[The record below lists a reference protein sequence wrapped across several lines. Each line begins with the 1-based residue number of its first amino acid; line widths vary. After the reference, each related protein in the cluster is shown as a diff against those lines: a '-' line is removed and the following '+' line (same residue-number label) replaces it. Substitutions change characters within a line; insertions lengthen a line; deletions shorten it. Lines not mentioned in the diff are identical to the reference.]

1 MEVELTKRGRPRL
14 PKDLKETRKEEH
26 RKHMK
31 EYQQRKRE
39 VMTEEDREENNKR
52 ARELYTSHKEEIKQK
67 KKEIYSLS
75 KDATLVLRELYLNGL
90 IHPLSCNQKMILDKF
105 FNLPFKNV

>member
-1 MEVELTKRGRPRL
+1 MDIEIKRGRP
-14 PKDLKETRKEEH
+14 KISVTLKEQRKEEH
-26 RKHMK
+26 RKYMK

-39 VMTEEDREENNKR
+39 IMDEEERQEVNKK
-52 ARELYTSHKEEIKQK
+52 AREIYNKKKEEIKMK

-90 IHPLSCNQKMILDKF
+90 IYPLTYEQKTILDKF
-105 FNLPFKNV
+105 FNLPFKNI

>member
-1 MEVELTKRGRPRL
+1 MEVKLTKRGRPRL
-14 PKDLKETRKEEH
+14 PIDLKEMRKEEH
-26 RKHMK
+26 RKYMK

-39 VMTEEDREENNKR
+39 IMTEEDREENNKR
-52 ARELYTSHKEEIKQK
+52 ARELYTAHKEEIKQK

-75 KDATLVLRELYLNGL
+75 KEATLVLRELYINGL
-90 IHPLSCNQKMILDKF
+90 IHTLTYEQEEILDKF